1 MRCRAQNCLQQRAA
15 SSETSLLACD
25 VAGRNG
31 KTWTERNLAP
41 SSRNADASQ
50 IRVLELQGPLAAGLR
65 VLLHSDEKRG
75 AVAAAE
81 SSTLR

>member
-1 MRCRAQNCLQQRAA
+1 VRCRAQRAA

-31 KTWTERNLAP
+31 KTRTERETQTP
-41 SSRNADASQ
+41 VKSRES
-50 IRVLELQGPLAAGLR
+50 RETLKEVCPLAAGLR

-75 AVAAAE
+75 G
-81 SSTLR
+81 